1 MLGLK
6 HMEHLMNKIS
16 MMTSLLTSI
25 IRNGVVESKELLV
38 RLSFVMVMMDMSIMF
53 KLLLALTSK
62 DNSPYQELEIKS
74 SGRELNIHAEEPMS
88 NL

>member
-1 MLGLK
+1 
-6 HMEHLMNKIS
+6 
-16 MMTSLLTSI
+16 
-25 IRNGVVESKELLV
+25 
-38 RLSFVMVMMDMSIMF
+38 MVMMDMSIMS